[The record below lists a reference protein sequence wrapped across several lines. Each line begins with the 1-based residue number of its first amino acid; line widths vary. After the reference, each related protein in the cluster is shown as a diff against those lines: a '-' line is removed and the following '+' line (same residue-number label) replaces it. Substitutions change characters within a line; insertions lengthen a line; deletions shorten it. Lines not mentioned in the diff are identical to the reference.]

1 MNAATALALVLG
13 VGIGTYAMRAGLIV
27 LLSGRILPPLVTQ
40 ALRHVGPA
48 VLAALVVSL
57 AAGGAEGAE
66 GVTGPELA
74 ALATAVGVAWWRRNL
89 IVSLVAGMA
98 VLWLGNAVL

>member
-1 MNAATALALVLG
+1 MSGLTALALVLG
-13 VGIGTYAMRAGLIV
+13 VGVGTYAMRAGLIV
-27 LLSGRILPPLVTQ
+27 LLSGRTLPPLVAR

-66 GVTGPELA
+66 GVTGPEGA
-74 ALATAVGVAWWRRNL
+74 ALATAVAVAWWRRNL
-89 IVSLVAGMA
+89 IVTLAAGMA